1 MSPSGALGDFL
12 GVVVFHHPECAG
24 YAAPGHPERPE
35 RVIASAAHLARAVH
49 GLEWRRPE
57 RAAESDLLLAHSERH
72 LERLRDPAPFD
83 GDTPY
88 HEGIAD
94 FAAVS
99 AGAAIAAMEVARS
112 GHPALSLMR
121 PPGHHATPDRAMG
134 FCYLNNI
141 AIAALRARATGVAR
155 VAIWD
160 FDAHHGNGTEA
171 IVRGREGISFA
182 SVHQFPGYP
191 GSGTISDGNCM
202 NYPVLPDTPPERHM
216 AILRQSWESLLSFRP
231 DLVLVS
237 AGFDAYEHDPITT
250 LCLRRDDFITL
261 GGWLHDADLPTAAI
275 LEGGYSK
282 DLPVLLAGFLEGWLH
297 G

>member
-1 MSPSGALGDFL
+1 MLFRS
-12 GVVVFHHPECAG
+12 
-24 YAAPGHPERPE
+24 HPERPE
-35 RVIASAAHLARAVH
+35 RVVASAAHLARTLH
-49 GLEWRRPE
+49 GLEWRKPG
-57 RAAESDLLLAHSERH
+57 RATDHDLLRAHTVEHLA
-72 LERLRDPAPFD
+72 RLHQPVPFD

-88 HEGIAD
+88 YDGIAD
-94 FAAVS
+94 FAALS
-99 AGAAIAAMEVARS
+99 AGAALAAMEEARA
-112 GHPALSLMR
+112 GRPALSLMR
-121 PPGHHATPDRAMG
+121 PPGHHATADRAMG
-134 FCYLNNI
+134 FCFLNNI
-141 AIAALRARATGVAR
+141 AIAALKARAEGAAR

-171 IVRGREGISFA
+171 IVRGREGILFA

-191 GSGTISDGNCM
+191 GTGTVSDGNCL

-216 AILRQSWESLLSFRP
+216 EVLRRSWEAVLSFKP

-250 LCLRRDDFITL
+250 LCLRREDFLTL
-261 GGWLHDADLPTAAI
+261 GCWLHDADRPTAAL

-282 DLPVLLAGFLEGWLH
+282 DLPILIAGFLEGWLH

>member
-1 MSPSGALGDFL
+1 MES
-12 GVVVFHHPECAG
+12 V
-24 YAAPGHPERPE
+24 
-35 RVIASAAHLARAVH
+35 AHLAAHVH

-57 RAAESDLLLAHSERH
+57 AAPHEDLLRAHSPRH
-72 LERLRDPAPFD
+72 LERLLEPEPFD

-88 HEGIAD
+88 YEGIAGH
-94 FAAVS
+94 AALA
-99 AGAAIAAMEVARS
+99 AGAALEAVEVARK
-112 GHPALSLMR
+112 GHPVFSLMR
-121 PPGHHATPDRAMG
+121 PPGHHATRDRAMG

-141 AIAALRARATGVAR
+141 ALAALAARASGVAR
-155 VAIWD
+155 IAIWD

-182 SVHQFPGYP
+182 SVHQYPGYP
-191 GSGTISDGNCM
+191 GTGIISEGNCL
-202 NYPVLPDTPPERHM
+202 NYPVLPDTAPERHM
-216 AILRQSWESLLSFRP
+216 ALLRQSWESLLTFRP

-261 GGWLHDADLPTAAI
+261 GGWLHDADLPTAAL

-282 DLPVLLAGFLEGWLH
+282 DLPVLIAGFIEGWLH